1 MHFTAIQIIT
11 DFLYSAMWF
20 VVLGHTHPRRFSRRA
35 TLITL
40 ALWFVFYLIVTR
52 SITFMSE
59 LRVFL
64 GFFSFFAIS
73 LILYADPW
81 PRVLFTTAMICLL
94 VFTNEIIGVALYF
107 PPEALAGTP
116 ELLSTKGQIMFY
128 GPYLAVGA
136 LLFFLLY
143 LFLNRY
149 KFSLGKN
156 DWLLFAVFPISQAF
170 LMFGWLDAIRTT
182 ADESRVVF
190 FIIAI
195 AAAVI
200 ADVGIFLAIH
210 HIAQRAQLKAE
221 NEQLALQ
228 VEAQEKHYAD
238 LTDQYESIRRMRHDI
253 ANHLNTM
260 QSLLESSR
268 SGEAAAYLSELK
280 ANAYDT
286 TLGICENPIIDAF
299 LHNKIES
306 ARAGG
311 VEIRARVSLRAGLTV
326 SNVDLV
332 RAFGN
337 LLDNALE
344 ACVGIAGAC
353 VDLRCAQLNGCLV
366 IRCENPVTGTA
377 AEKSRRIPELDR
389 GVGSRV
395 LKDLAEK
402 YDGSLKQERQ
412 EDTFRAELIL
422 NLHENE
428 GGNP

>member
-52 SITFMSE
+52 SLSFMSE
-59 LRVFL
+59 LRVSM

-116 ELLSTKGQIMFY
+116 ELLSAKGQILFY
-128 GPYLAVGA
+128 GPYLVVGA

-156 DWLLFAVFPISQAF
+156 DWLLFAVFPVSQGL

-200 ADVGIFLAIH
+200 ADVGIFLSVR

-238 LTDQYESIRRMRHDI
+238 LTAQY
-253 ANHLNTM
+253 
-260 QSLLESSR
+260 
-268 SGEAAAYLSELK
+268 
-280 ANAYDT
+280 
-286 TLGICENPIIDAF
+286 
-299 LHNKIES
+299 
-306 ARAGG
+306 
-311 VEIRARVSLRAGLTV
+311 
-326 SNVDLV
+326 
-332 RAFGN
+332 
-337 LLDNALE
+337 
-344 ACVGIAGAC
+344 
-353 VDLRCAQLNGCLV
+353 
-366 IRCENPVTGTA
+366 
-377 AEKSRRIPELDR
+377 
-389 GVGSRV
+389 
-395 LKDLAEK
+395 
-402 YDGSLKQERQ
+402 
-412 EDTFRAELIL
+412 
-422 NLHENE
+422 
-428 GGNP
+428 